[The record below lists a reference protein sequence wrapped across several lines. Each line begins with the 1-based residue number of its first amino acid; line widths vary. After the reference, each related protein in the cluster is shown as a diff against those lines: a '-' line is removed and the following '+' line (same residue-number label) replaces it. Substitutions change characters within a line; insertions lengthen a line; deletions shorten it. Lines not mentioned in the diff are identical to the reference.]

1 MPARIL
7 VLDRD
12 DDIAAACREAAPT
25 LEGLVDVCHQS
36 AKAERELATDRYRV
50 LVAGP
55 SFVTPTGMRFLQ
67 RIHEEHPEIVTLL
80 VSSKEGSNVPV
91 RDVVRTGASDMI
103 PFPAAAQTIRAAL
116 ERAVGMAG
124 ILQGH
129 ESSHAEAVQIGKAY
143 TITSPSGGSGKTF
156 FATNLAYELAVR
168 TGKRVGIIDLDFQF
182 GEVETALRLRPKYT
196 IYDVLQS
203 REGTG
208 DSLKHQLREYMART
222 PQGIEVLA
230 APHEP
235 HEADLITSPDV
246 TSILSIAKELYHYVI
261 IDTPAALSEPVLAAF
276 DLSERLI
283 ALATLDLPSIKNLG
297 VFLNTLDRLKI
308 PQEGVSLILN
318 KAERDVG
325 LAPSEV
331 QRLFPQGFKGI
342 LPYSKDV
349 SRSFNTGTPVLEQSP
364 GSEISRKLLEAIHQ
378 IIPEEPALLSA
389 GPAPATTNG
398 HRGDGFFR
406 RVYRTFV
413 PAEDH

>member
-1 MPARIL
+1 MTARIL

-12 DDIAAACREAAPT
+12 DEIADACRNAAPN
-25 LEGLVDVCHQS
+25 LDGMIDACHQS

-55 SFVTPTGMRFLQ
+55 SFVTPSGMRFLQ
-67 RIHEEHPEIVTLL
+67 RVHEEHPEVVGLL
-80 VSSKEGSNVPV
+80 ISSKDGSNVPV
-91 RDVVRTGASDMI
+91 RDVVRTGASDLI

-116 ERAVGMAG
+116 ERAVDMAG
-124 ILQGH
+124 ILRGH
-129 ESSHAEAVQIGKAY
+129 QSTQADGTQTGKAY

-196 IYDVLQS
+196 IYDVLQG
-203 REGTG
+203 REGGG

-222 PQGIEVLA
+222 SHGIEVLA

-235 HEADLITSPDV
+235 HEADIITSPDV

-261 IDTPAALSEPVLAAF
+261 VDTPPALSEPVLAAF
-276 DLSERLI
+276 DLSEKLI
-283 ALATLDLPSIKNLG
+283 AMATLDLPSVKNLG
-297 VFLNTLDRLKI
+297 VFLATLDRLKI
-308 PQEGVSLILN
+308 PQDGVSLVLN
-318 KAERDVG
+318 KADKDVG
-325 LAPSEV
+325 LSPAEV

-364 GSEISRKLLEAIHQ
+364 NSEISRTLLEAIHQ
-378 IIPEEPALLSA
+378 IIPEEPALTA
-389 GPAPATTNG
+389 GARPEPASNG
-398 HRGDGFFR
+398 HRRGFFR

-413 PAEDH
+413 PVEEH